1 MQQQPTSV
9 GNRGQ
14 EDLQTLHQQNLK
26 LKDMV
31 LLVVDKLDAFII
43 KTLQIRQQ
51 KKMINKSGK
60 PPDNEI
66 YVQKQHE
73 HDSYLKQIKETK
85 RKIKAMQLDLEKDEN
100 FKRMVDS
107 ENQAKEQYRRLQQL
121 LDDNMQLKKIHGSQE
136 AVLDSSQQ

>member
-1 MQQQPTSV
+1 MNQQKSGAFEHSPPDMSYADSSVERSRMQHGAPSSVTPPESFISKIPTIKKPNLLGNLLKAGGAPSLA

-14 EDLQTLHQQNLK
+14 EDLNTLHQQNLK

-66 YVQKQHE
+66 YV
-73 HDSYLKQIKETK
+73 
-85 RKIKAMQLDLEKDEN
+85 
-100 FKRMVDS
+100 
-107 ENQAKEQYRRLQQL
+107 
-121 LDDNMQLKKIHGSQE
+121 
-136 AVLDSSQQ
+136 